1 MGFQYIFNF
10 EFKIRNDLIINSK
23 DIELIGVELW
33 YEKSRNA
40 LFNVVYRP
48 YNGKTEPFQNFLKI
62 VFNTNNKSS

>member
-10 EFKIRNDLIINSK
+10 EFKIRNDLSINSK

-40 LFNVVYRP
+40 LLNVVCRP

-62 VFNTNNKSS
+62 DFNTNNNSS